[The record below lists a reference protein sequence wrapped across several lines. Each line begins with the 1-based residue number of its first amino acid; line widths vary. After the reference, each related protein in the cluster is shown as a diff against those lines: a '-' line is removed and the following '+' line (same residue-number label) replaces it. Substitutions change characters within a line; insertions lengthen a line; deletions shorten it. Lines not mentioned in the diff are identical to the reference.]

1 MLKNIFWA
9 YIKQSEIKF
18 LKIELGGR
26 TLTGSQYILF
36 TALDKRASFASFGS
50 FLRLGWALGFVGF
63 LAACAAAPENGDVRD
78 PNEKFNRK
86 VHSFNIALDKH
97 LLRPTS
103 SVYGSLI
110 PDPVKTSFSNFAAN
124 LDGPGDVANDLL
136 QAKVGS
142 ATKNSLRFLV
152 NSTVGLAGLFDPATS
167 FGLPAKPNDFGATLA
182 TWGLRDGNFVML
194 PGFGPSTDRAAVGLV
209 VDIALNPISALVPD
223 LDPNLVFVAKVANI
237 LNERD
242 RYSATFDSVLY
253 ESADSYAQ
261 TRLFYLQN
269 RRFALAPDDV
279 SVTNAYDPYEEFGY
293 EN

>member
-1 MLKNIFWA
+1 MV
-9 YIKQSEIKF
+9 
-18 LKIELGGR
+18 
-26 TLTGSQYILF
+26 GSQYILF
-36 TALDKRASFASFGS
+36 TAVDKRASFARFGS

-86 VHSFNIALDKH
+86 VHSFNIVLDKH

-103 SVYGSLI
+103 SVYGALI

-136 QAKVGS
+136 QAKIGS
-142 ATKNSLRFLV
+142 ATQNSLRFLI
-152 NSTVGLAGLFDPATS
+152 NSTIGLAGLFDPATPL
-167 FGLPAKPNDFGATLA
+167 GLVAKPNDFGATLA
-182 TWGLRDGNFVML
+182 TWGLREGNFVML
-194 PGFGPSTDRAAVGLV
+194 PGFGPSTDRAAVGLA
-209 VDIALNPISALVPD
+209 VDIALNPISTLVPD
-223 LDPNLVFVAKVANI
+223 LDPNVVFIAKVANI

-242 RYSATFDSVLY
+242 RYSMTFDSMLY

-269 RRFALAPDDV
+269 RRFALAAGDAIISD
-279 SVTNAYDPYEEFGY
+279 AYDPYEEFGY
-293 EN
+293 EK

>member
-1 MLKNIFWA
+1 M
-9 YIKQSEIKF
+9 
-18 LKIELGGR
+18 
-26 TLTGSQYILF
+26 
-36 TALDKRASFASFGS
+36 DKRASFARFGS

-152 NSTVGLAGLFDPATS
+152 NSTVGLAGLFDPARLLAFLQS
-167 FGLPAKPNDFGATLA
+167 QMILVQHWRHGACVTGTLSCC
-182 TWGLRDGNFVML
+182 R
-194 PGFGPSTDRAAVGLV
+194 
-209 VDIALNPISALVPD
+209 
-223 LDPNLVFVAKVANI
+223 
-237 LNERD
+237 
-242 RYSATFDSVLY
+242 
-253 ESADSYAQ
+253 
-261 TRLFYLQN
+261 
-269 RRFALAPDDV
+269 ALAPQLIGRRLV
-279 SVTNAYDPYEEFGY
+279 WWLI
-293 EN
+293 

>member
-1 MLKNIFWA
+1 M
-9 YIKQSEIKF
+9 
-18 LKIELGGR
+18 
-26 TLTGSQYILF
+26 TGSQYILF
-36 TALDKRASFASFGS
+36 TAVDKRASFARFGS

-63 LAACAAAPENGDVRD
+63 LAACAAAPENGDIPD

-86 VHSFNIALDKH
+86 VHSLNIVLDKH

-103 SVYGSLI
+103 SVYGALI

-136 QAKVGS
+136 QAKIGP
-142 ATKNSLRFLV
+142 ATQNSLRFLI
-152 NSTVGLAGLFDPATS
+152 NSTIGLAGLFDPATPL
-167 FGLPAKPNDFGATLA
+167 GLPAKPNDFGATLA
-182 TWGLRDGNFVML
+182 TWGLREGNFVML

-209 VDIALNPISALVPD
+209 VDIAFNPISTLAPD
-223 LDPNLVFVAKVANI
+223 LDANVIFVAKVANI

-242 RYSATFDSVLY
+242 LYSTTFDSVLY

-261 TRLFYLQN
+261 TRLLYVQN
-269 RRFALAPDDV
+269 RRFALASDDV
-279 SVTNAYDPYEEFGY
+279 SVTDAYDPYEEFGY